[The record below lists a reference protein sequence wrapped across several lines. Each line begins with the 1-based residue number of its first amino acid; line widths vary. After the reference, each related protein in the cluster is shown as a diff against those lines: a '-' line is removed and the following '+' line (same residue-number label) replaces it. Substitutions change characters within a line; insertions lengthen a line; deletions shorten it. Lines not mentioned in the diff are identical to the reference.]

1 MPSIEAASNFL
12 TTLNAL
18 HPSIVFTMEVQTD
31 GRIPFIGMD
40 IIKIGTTIQTNTGLL
55 LHFHSHTDKRYK
67 HSLLKTMV
75 NRAHVISSTI
85 EIFNEE
91 CARLRSIFCRLD
103 YPIGLINSTIRSVA
117 SKLSTNTVN
126 LNQVNETATIRISL
140 PYKEQRAA
148 DTVRK
153 QMRDLSNKIGLS
165 IQPVLIS
172 RKLEQ
177 DLKLK
182 ETKPSI
188 VNK

>member
-1 MPSIEAASNFL
+1 
-12 TTLNAL
+12 
-18 HPSIVFTMEVQTD
+18 MEVQTD

-40 IIKIGTTIQTNTGLL
+40 IKPTNTGLL
-55 LHFHSHTDKRYK
+55 LHFQSHTDKRYK
-67 HSLLKTMV
+67 HSLLKVMV
-75 NRAHVISSTI
+75 YRAHVISSTI

-126 LNQVNETATIRISL
+126 LNQANETATIRISL

-153 QMRDLSNKIGLS
+153 QIRSVFQYSLFS
-165 IQPVLIS
+165 
-172 RKLEQ
+172 
-177 DLKLK
+177 
-182 ETKPSI
+182 
-188 VNK
+188 

>member
-1 MPSIEAASNFL
+1 
-12 TTLNAL
+12 
-18 HPSIVFTMEVQTD
+18 
-31 GRIPFIGMD
+31 
-40 IIKIGTTIQTNTGLL
+40 
-55 LHFHSHTDKRYK
+55 
-67 HSLLKTMV
+67 MV
-75 NRAHVISSTI
+75 YRAHVISSTI

-91 CARLRSIFCRLD
+91 CARLRSIFRRLD
-103 YPIGLINSTIRSVA
+103 YP
-117 SKLSTNTVN
+117 
-126 LNQVNETATIRISL
+126 IRISL

-165 IQPVLIS
+165 IQLVFIS

-188 VNK
+188 VNKQCVVYLFKCSLCDADYVYPIQPDTFINALLNTNFRQLESIFRTVTEIRTC